1 MPYKSSKQRAYFYW
15 AEAHGKM
22 KRGTAARWQKETG
35 KRKLPKRVKKR
46 GSVNRKSSRSR

>member
-1 MPYKSSKQRAYFYW
+1 MW
-15 AEAHGKM
+15 AAEKRGEV
-22 KRGTAARWQKETG
+22 KRGTARRWQKETG